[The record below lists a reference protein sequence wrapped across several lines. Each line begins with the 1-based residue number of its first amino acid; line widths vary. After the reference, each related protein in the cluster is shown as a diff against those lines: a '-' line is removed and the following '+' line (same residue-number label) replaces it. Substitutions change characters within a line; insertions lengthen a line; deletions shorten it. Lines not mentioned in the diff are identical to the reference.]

1 MGHFYGVTLAGGG
14 SKQNGRFGNR
24 RVWDILVVHPGIH

>member
-1 MGHFYGVTLAGGG
+1 MDGMTLAGGG

-24 RVWDILVVHPGIH
+24 RVWDILVVHPGMR